1 MSFSRGTVAAILLAG
16 ASSVLAAEPE
26 LGVSVARSF
35 DAHETD
41 ILRLTYRS
49 PLALHDG
56 ARWWPQ
62 QLQLG
67 ASIWRV
73 PDLGGIT
80 RRFDLNITPGW
91 RSESAF
97 GAAAKGYVEAGL
109 GVYLLPHTHQQR
121 QQPPAEFAGVRLPSR
136 RRPAARPTP
145 QRGARRAAHL
155 ERRHQAAERRHQP
168 LHAYRELSV
177 VARFCEPVEN
187 RHRPR
192 IVGVEVREHEVAER
206 P

>member
-26 LGVSVARSF
+26 LGLSVGRAFGSQ
-35 DAHETD
+35 DTD

-49 PLALHDG
+49 PLAPHDG

-80 RRFDLNITPGW
+80 RRFDVNITPVW
-91 RSESAF
+91 RSETAF
-97 GAAAKGYVEAGL
+97 GGAAKGYVEAGL
-109 GVYLLPHTHQQR
+109 GAYLLSHTINNDNN
-121 QQPPAEFAGVRLPSR
+121 RLPSSLEF
-136 RRPAARPTP
+136 
-145 QRGARRAAHL
+145 GSHL
-155 ERRHQAAERRHQP
+155 GVGLQLDPR
-168 LHAYRELSV
+168 LSV
-177 VARFCEPVEN
+177 GLAVQHISNAGIKQPNGGINLYMLTASYRL
-187 RHRPR
+187 
-192 IVGVEVREHEVAER
+192 
-206 P
+206 